1 MHIAA
6 LETIRSSNNDNLLW
20 LVVETD
26 TGIVGLGEAF
36 FAPGAVDAFLHEVV
50 APLVLGRDATRIGAI
65 NRELTRYPVGYAS
78 SGAEMRAAA
87 ALDMALWDC
96 LGQQCGLP
104 LHTLLGGQARDT
116 IRIYNTCAGPH
127 YVTKARSADVDAW
140 FGRDWALQPLD
151 DLHAF
156 EHEPERLAR
165 ELLSEG
171 ITGMK
176 IWPFDRA
183 AFANGGVGITGAQ
196 VQEGLRVFQRIRAA
210 VGAEMDL
217 MVEMH
222 ALWDLTSAKQIIRAV
237 ESVDPLWI
245 EDPVRMDDTRAL
257 RELASFTR
265 VPLLASETL
274 APASSFVPLIASG
287 ALGIVCFDPGWCGG
301 VTQARAICD
310 MAAAAQLPVAAHDCT
325 GPIGYVAG
333 THLSFWAPTAM
344 IQETVRAYVRGW
356 YADVVTELPPI
367 HNGQMAP
374 LQGPGLG
381 TRLKPSFLASSGI
394 TRRRSVAPSP
404 ATGATP

>member
-6 LETIRSSNNDNLLW
+6 LETIRSSDNDNLLW

-26 TGIVGLGEAF
+26 TGISGLGEAF
-36 FAPGAVDAFLHEVV
+36 FAPGAVDTFLHEVA

-96 LGQQCGLP
+96 LGQHAGLP
-104 LHTLLGGQARDT
+104 LHTLLGGRARDS

-140 FGRDWALQPLD
+140 FGRDRALQALD

-165 ELLSEG
+165 ELLAEG

-183 AFANGGVGITGAQ
+183 AFANGGVGITTAQ

-222 ALWDLTSAKQIIRAV
+222 ALWDLTSARQIIRAV
-237 ESVDPLWI
+237 ETIDPLWI

-274 APASSFVPLIASG
+274 APASTFSPLIASG
-287 ALGIVCFDPGWCGG
+287 APGIVCFDPGWCGG
-301 VTQARAICD
+301 ITQARAICE

-356 YADVVTELPPI
+356 YADVVTDLPQI
-367 HNGQMAP
+367 QHGRMMP
-374 LQGPGLG
+374 LTGPGLG
-381 TRLKPSFLASSGI
+381 TRLKPSFLESASLI
-394 TRRRSVAPSP
+394 RRRSSVQANLTE
-404 ATGATP
+404 AAA

>member
-1 MHIAA
+1 MQIAA
-6 LETIRSSNNDNLLW
+6 LETIRSSDNDNLLW

-26 TGIVGLGEAF
+26 TGISGLGEAF
-36 FAPGAVDAFLHEVV
+36 FAPGAVDTFLHEVV

-96 LGQQCGLP
+96 LGQHAGLP
-104 LHTLLGGQARDT
+104 LHTLLGGKARDS

-140 FGRDWALQPLD
+140 FGRDRALQALD

-165 ELLSEG
+165 ELLAEG

-183 AFANGGVGITGAQ
+183 AFANGGVGITTAQ

-210 VGAEMDL
+210 VGTEMDL

-222 ALWDLTSAKQIIRAV
+222 ALWDLTSARQIIRAV
-237 ESVDPLWI
+237 ETIDPLWI

-274 APASSFVPLIASG
+274 APASTFSPLIASG
-287 ALGIVCFDPGWCGG
+287 APGIVCFDPGWCGG
-301 VTQARAICD
+301 ITQARAICE

-325 GPIGYVAG
+325 GPIGFVAG

-356 YADVVTELPPI
+356 YADVVTDLPPI
-367 HNGQMAP
+367 QHGRMMP
-374 LQGPGLG
+374 LTGPGLG
-381 TRLKPSFLASSGI
+381 TRLKPSFLESASVI
-394 TRRRSVAPSP
+394 RRRSSVQANL
-404 ATGATP
+404 TGAAA